1 MFNNHV
7 KQPVSKS
14 SGNLTIGSCE
24 QLQYTTVTGSFPVHA
39 GSLTRTS
46 SFHEY
51 LGIKC
56 KDSSIASLSPHCS
69 HLPMA
74 AVCAFC
80 HMTGVK
86 GFCKVL
92 GECPFPGQSHCVG
105 HMLLFF
111 SGGWCLTS
119 PHSPPHGAHAPFTVF
134 HCRAL
139 GLSDFSCSASI
150 CGVHTVC

>member
-39 GSLTRTS
+39 GSLARTS

-92 GECPFPGQSHCVG
+92 GECPFPGQSH
-105 HMLLFF
+105 LR
-111 SGGWCLTS
+111 W
-119 PHSPPHGAHAPFTVF
+119 AHAFILQWRLMSHIPTFSTPWCSCTLYCVPLP
-134 HCRAL
+134 CS